1 MLDKHST
8 TELNPYLCDY
18 TYSRLLIGPFVR
30 VVIGLAETGS
40 SAMSCL
46 NYKPTFACHT

>member
-8 TELNPYLCDY
+8 TELNACLCDY
-18 TYSRLLIGPFVR
+18 TYSRLLIGSFAR

-46 NYKPTFACHT
+46 NYKPMFACQT